1 MRRVARRFA
10 SGGVE
15 GADGFGDIGGFRFG
29 EFEERAKLLVDIII
43 EIKQTISHL
52 PFSKPRHFLCK
63 RG

>member
-15 GADGFGDIGGFRFG
+15 GADGFGDVTGFLFSK
-29 EFEERAKLLVDIII
+29 FEERAKLLVDIII
-43 EIKQTISHL
+43 EIKQTISRL
-52 PFSKPRHFLCK
+52 PFVKPRHFLCK

>member
-1 MRRVARRFA
+1 MRRAARRFA

-15 GADGFGDIGGFRFG
+15 GTDGFGDVAGFWFG
-29 EFEERAKLLVDIII
+29 KLEESAMLLVDIII
-43 EIKQTISHL
+43 EIKQTISRL